1 MIRMRS
7 IFQRHRRIFS
17 GNFIWARK
25 SPGSRGVLR
34 VDHFEKDLK
43 PRHFR
48 VNKKR
53 PISQSAT
60 CCQNMGVSNR
70 RSQWLKFHSP
80 KNHWLVGGLEHE
92 WIMTFHILGIS
103 SSQLT
108 NSIFQ
113 RGRAQPPTSWKW
125 ELKSPFGKKV
135 KKSAMGI
142 SILWTTSRDFS
153 PARTEAGFAKGAEGG
168 TMNEVVTQLER
179 EESSHVVYQGMLP
192 WFKLDWLGPGR
203 ELLVAKTT
211 RVFNSKIFLPFR
223 CKY

>member
-108 NSIFQ
+108 NSIIFQ
-113 RGRAQPPTSWKW
+113 RGRAQPPTSWK
-125 ELKSPFGKKV
+125 
-135 KKSAMGI
+135 MGTQI
-142 SILWTTSRDFS
+142 SIWQKSEKKCHGNFHPLNNFQRF
-153 PARTEAGFAKGAEGG
+153 FASANRG
-168 TMNEVVTQLER
+168 
-179 EESSHVVYQGMLP
+179 
-192 WFKLDWLGPGR
+192 WLR
-203 ELLVAKTT
+203 
-211 RVFNSKIFLPFR
+211 
-223 CKY
+223 